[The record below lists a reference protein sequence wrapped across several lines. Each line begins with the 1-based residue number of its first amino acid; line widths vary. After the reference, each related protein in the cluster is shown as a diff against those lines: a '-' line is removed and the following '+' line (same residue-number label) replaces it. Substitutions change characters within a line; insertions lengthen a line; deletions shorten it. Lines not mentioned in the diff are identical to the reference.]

1 MAKKRIGIL
10 TGGGDCPGLN
20 AVIRAAVRTLIG
32 DDTEVLGIQFGFEGL
47 LTNAIVPLTLESIRG
62 ILPKGGTLLRTTN
75 RGNPFEYPIIEDGQ
89 VRCADRSPEV
99 LENISAHEIDGI
111 IAIGGDGTL
120 RIAERLC
127 DMGIPMVAVPKTIDN
142 DLAATD
148 YTFGFHTAVAVA
160 TDAVD
165 RLHTTAESHDRVM
178 ILEVMGRNA
187 GWIALYAGIAGGA
200 DIILIPEIP
209 YRAEEVV
216 RTIRSR
222 QKEGSNFDI
231 IVVAEGAKRV
241 GGEESYLDKTSRRLG
256 GIAYQV
262 AGDIAQNIELEIR
275 VTVLGHI
282 QRGGSPIAYD
292 RILATRFGTAAAELV
307 LARDFGKMVALRGD
321 EIVPVLIHDAV
332 SNAKFVDPESP
343 IVQSARDVGIRFG
356 DGR

>member
-1 MAKKRIGIL
+1 VKRIGIL

-20 AVIRAAVRTLIG
+20 AVIRAAARTLIR
-32 DDTEVLGIQFGFEGL
+32 DHDLEVVGVQLGFEGL
-47 LTNAIVPLTLESIRG
+47 LTKSIVPLTLETIRG

-75 RGNPFEYPIIEDGQ
+75 RGNPFEYPTPDGG
-89 VRCADRSPEV
+89 CEDRSDLV
-99 LENISAHEIDGI
+99 VNNIHELGIDGM

-120 RIAERLC
+120 KIAQRLC
-127 DMGIPMVAVPKTIDN
+127 DKGIPMVAVPKTIDN

-187 GWIALYAGIAGGA
+187 GWIALSAGIAGGA

-209 YRAEEVV
+209 YRPDAVVQTIQGREAEGA
-216 RTIRSR
+216 
-222 QKEGSNFDI
+222 KFDI
-231 IVVAEGAKRV
+231 IVVAEGAKRI
-241 GGEESYLDKTSRRLG
+241 GGEEAYLDKATRRLG

-262 AGDIAQNIELEIR
+262 AADIQQSIDLEIR

-282 QRGGSPIAYD
+282 QRGGSPIAFD
-292 RILATRFGTAAAELV
+292 RILASRFGKHAADLV
-307 LARDFGKMVALRGD
+307 AKKQFGYMVAVRGD
-321 EIVPVLIHDAV
+321 DIVSVPIREAV
-332 SNAKFVDPESP
+332 SRPKYVDPDGDL
-343 IVQSARDVGIRFG
+343 VRTARSLGITFG

>member
-1 MAKKRIGIL
+1 VKRIGIL

-20 AVIRAAVRTLIG
+20 AVIRAAARTLIR
-32 DDTEVLGIQFGFEGL
+32 DYDIEVVGIQLGFEGL
-47 LTNAIVPLTLESIRG
+47 LTKSIVPLTLDSIRG

-75 RGNPFEYPIIEDGQ
+75 RGNPFEYPTGDG
-89 VRCADRSPEV
+89 RCEDRSELV
-99 LENISAHEIDGI
+99 IENIHELGIDGI

-120 RIAERLC
+120 KIAQRLC
-127 DMGIPMVAVPKTIDN
+127 DKGIPMVAVPKTIDN

-187 GWIALYAGIAGGA
+187 GWIALYSGIAGGA

-209 YRAEEVV
+209 YQPEKIVEMVRGREAEGA
-216 RTIRSR
+216 
-222 QKEGSNFDI
+222 KFDI

-241 GGEESYLDKTSRRLG
+241 GGEEAYLDKATRRLG

-262 AGDIAQNIELEIR
+262 AADIAQQIDLEIR

-282 QRGGSPIAYD
+282 QRGGSPNAFD
-292 RILATRFGTAAAELV
+292 RILASRFGKAAADLV
-307 LARDFGKMVALRGD
+307 AQKKYGHMVAVRAD
-321 EIVPVLIHDAV
+321 EIISVPIRDAV
-332 SNAKFVDPESP
+332 SRPKSVDPDGNM
-343 IVQSARDVGIRFG
+343 VATARSLGVSFG

>member
-1 MAKKRIGIL
+1 MSRKKIGIL

-20 AVIRAAVRTLIG
+20 AVIRAAVRTLQRE
-32 DDTEVLGIQFGFEGL
+32 DTEVVGIQFGFEGL
-47 LTNAIVPLTLESIRG
+47 LTNNIVPMTPETIRG

-75 RGNPFEYPIIEDGQ
+75 RGNPFEYPIIDDGRI
-89 VRCADRSPEV
+89 RCIDRSAEV
-99 LENISAHEIDGI
+99 IENIRAQGI
-111 IAIGGDGTL
+111 EGIVAIGGDGTL
-120 RIAERLC
+120 RIAQRLC
-127 DMGIPMVAVPKTIDN
+127 GMGIPMVAVPKTIDN

-148 YTFGFHTAVAVA
+148 YTFGFMTAVTVA

-178 ILEVMGRNA
+178 LLEVMGRNA

-209 YRAEEVV
+209 YRVEEIV
-216 RTIRSR
+216 RSIRSR
-222 QKEGSNFDI
+222 QKEGSKFDI
-231 IVVAEGAKRV
+231 IVVAEGAKRE

-262 AGDIAQNIELEIR
+262 AADIAQHIDLEIR

-292 RILATRFGTAAAELV
+292 RILATRFGAAAARLV
-307 LARDFGKMVALRGD
+307 LHGDFGKMVALRGD
-321 EIVPVLIHDAV
+321 QIIPVSIREAV
-332 SNAKFVDPESP
+332 SNMKYVDPAGPLIE
-343 IVQSARDVGIRFG
+343 SARNVGISFG
-356 DGR
+356 DGQ